1 MPDLNAQLANK
12 SRIRQD
18 AVVNVMQIV
27 AAPAKR
33 QDGLIGINGP
43 ERRSANVIDRWA
55 EQGISP
61 IIVYPRRGRL
71 WNRFAE
77 SGSLVLD
84 WEIGSKW
91 AIYKSVRLARW
102 LVKNRVDVVHTQGP
116 ASLDLIAGIACRM
129 TGVPLVVTRPVMI
142 EDMTTYPRWLLR
154 IYQTVD
160 RIGMSLAS
168 VVVAISDQGM
178 RRLTATNPNLT
189 KKLRL
194 VRNGVE
200 LTRFTPKPALNG
212 NSGEFVVGMVAQ
224 LTPQKSWPD
233 FLSVVHLLHSK
244 GVPVRGL
251 IVGDGPLRFELQRLA
266 AEYRIADLVEFSGFQ
281 SDVRPWLERM
291 DVFLFTSSWEGL
303 SVAVIEAMAMG
314 LPIVATD
321 VAAIREQVHEGL
333 NGYVRPYGDVLGMA
347 DACHTLWCNP
357 HLRVSFGSESTRI
370 ANNQYS
376 EERMVSGYSDVYK
389 SCL

>member
-33 QDGLIGINGP
+33 QDSLIGINGP
-43 ERRSANVIDRWA
+43 ERRSANVIGRWA
-55 EQGISP
+55 EQGIRP

-84 WEIGSKW
+84 WEISSKW

-142 EDMTTYPRWLLR
+142 EDMTTYPRWRLR

-178 RRLTATNPNLT
+178 RRLTATNPNVI

-200 LTRFTPKPALNG
+200 LTRFTPKPALNR
-212 NSGEFVVGMVAQ
+212 SAGEFVVGMVAQ

-333 NGYVRPYGDVLGMA
+333 NGYVRPYGDVPGMA

-357 HLRVSFGSESTRI
+357 HLRESFGSESTRI